1 MMPWYVVST
10 KPNQENRATLN
21 LRKQGFEVLLPMMQK
36 KRRHA
41 RQIETVL
48 RPLFPGYLFVE
59 FDPDSTQW
67 RSINGTFGVKALLT
81 CKGRPQPIYSDFISS
96 IRDLLNTEHVMTI
109 PPEEYQPGQK
119 VAVMDGPMQGHIA
132 TIVNAD
138 DHGRVRIMLSMMG
151 REIISTIGAEYIEV
165 AS

>member
-1 MMPWYVVST
+1 MSWYVVST
-10 KPNQENRATLN
+10 KPNQENRANLN
-21 LRKQGFEVLLPMMQK
+21 LRKQGFEVLLPMIQK

-41 RQIETVL
+41 RQIEFVL

-67 RSINGTFGVKALLT
+67 SSINGTFGVKALLT
-81 CKGRPQPIYSDFISS
+81 CKGRPQPIYSDFITS
-96 IRDLLNTEHVMTI
+96 IKGLLNSEYVMTMQ
-109 PPEEYQPGQK
+109 PEEFQPGQK
-119 VAVMDGPMQGHIA
+119 VAVIDGPMQGHVA

-138 DHGRVRIMLSMMG
+138 DHGRARIMLSMMG
-151 REIISTIGAEYIEV
+151 RETISTIGVEYIEV